1 METIGKGGVRSI
13 SPLELDP
20 REFRA
25 VGSRAIRH
33 DAVDKACGTTAFS
46 TDYSLPGMLYAQ
58 ALHSEYAHAKIL
70 SIDTSRAERI
80 PGVVAVLTSKDV
92 PENSYTSE
100 LPAAKAESDAAVKVT
115 QYVLAEGKVRFQGE
129 KVALVAAE
137 TLDAAQAAVR
147 AIQIE
152 YEPLPGVF
160 DPVDALHPD
169 APHVHEGGNLF
180 SRWSIRKGDVQQ
192 GFNDADVVVEGTYRT
207 QFIDHAYLEME
218 GGVAWF
224 DEQGVLTIRCGTQV
238 LEHNVDVARALCLP
252 QNRVRL
258 IGTYMGGG
266 FGGKEDVTVEIDL
279 GLLAWKTKRPV
290 SYVYSR
296 EESICSHGK
305 RHPYVL
311 RYSAGVK
318 RTGEI
323 TALDAE
329 LISDGG
335 AYAYLS
341 HWVLLY
347 STVTATGPY
356 RIPNVKVES
365 HAVYT
370 NNTFSSAMRCFGS
383 LQTNFAYERH
393 MEEMARAIGM
403 DSVEFRRRNYV
414 KQGDALGT
422 TEPVGSKVMLSEAAD
437 AALAKLGPRKEPPR
451 GKRIGRGIAASITP
465 YGRMAWT
472 HDSSSAWVGFASDG
486 TLIVR
491 SGVPDLGGGQA
502 SSLCTIAGEV
512 LGVPVEEI
520 AVFIG
525 DTHLTPAAGTTT
537 ATRQLTMSGNA
548 TYQAA
553 AQVRDAILKVAA
565 DLLEASP
572 ESLNLAENCAF
583 VRESP
588 GRSVSIQEIVKESRL
603 SGIDLNHLS
612 TYYAPA
618 AETIDPKTGRGKA
631 FNDYTYGVIAS
642 EVIVDEDTG
651 SVNVRRLVS
660 SFDVGKCVNSGG
672 VEGQLEGGAIMG
684 LGQAL
689 MEDVA
694 FSNGVTLTDSL
705 HSYLIPTSMD
715 SPDVE
720 KIVFESRSGQGP
732 FGAKGIGEPALT
744 PAVAAISNAVSDA
757 IGAPVYELPLTPE
770 VVLDALRRGAS

>member
-1 METIGKGGVRSI
+1 METVEKGSGYSI
-13 SPLELDP
+13 SPELNSQ
-20 REFRA
+20 EFRS
-25 VGSRAIRH
+25 VGTRAIRH
-33 DAVDKACGTTAFS
+33 DAVDKACGTTSFA
-46 TDYSLPGMLYAQ
+46 TDYTLPGMLYGQ

-70 SIDTSRAERI
+70 SINTSKAKRI
-80 PGVVAVLTSKDV
+80 PGVVAVLTSQDV
-92 PENSYTSE
+92 PQNSYTSE
-100 LPAAKAESDAAVKVT
+100 LPAAKAESNAAVKVT

-137 TLDAAQAAVR
+137 TLDAARAAVQ
-147 AIQIE
+147 AIEVE
-152 YEPLPGVF
+152 YEPMPGVF
-160 DPVDALHPD
+160 DPIKALQPG
-169 APHVHEGGNLF
+169 APQIHDGGNLF
-180 SRWSIRKGDVQQ
+180 SRWALQKGDVQQ
-192 GFNDADVVVEGTYRT
+192 GFKDADVVVEHTYRT
-207 QFIDHAYLEME
+207 QFIDHAYMEME
-218 GGVAWF
+218 GGVAWI
-224 DEQGVLTIRCGTQV
+224 DEQGLLTIRCGTQV

-258 IGTYMGGG
+258 IGAYMGGG

-279 GLLAWKTKRPV
+279 GLLAWETKRPV
-290 SYVYSR
+290 SYIYSR

-305 RHPYVL
+305 RHPYIL

-323 TALDAE
+323 TALEAE

-365 HAVYT
+365 RAVYT

-393 MEEMARAIGM
+393 IEEMARAIGM
-403 DSVEFRRRNYV
+403 DSMEFRRRNYI
-414 KQGDALGT
+414 KQGDGLGT
-422 TEPVGSKVMLSEAAD
+422 TEPVGSKVMLAEAAD
-437 AALAKLGPRKEPPR
+437 AALAKLGSMQEPPR
-451 GKRIGRGIAASITP
+451 GKRIGRGVAASITP

-472 HDSSSAWVGFASDG
+472 HDSSSAWVGFVSDG

-491 SGVPDLGGGQA
+491 AGVPDLGGGQA
-502 SSLCTIAGEV
+502 SSLCTIAGEL
-512 LGVPVEEI
+512 LGVPVHEI

-548 TYQAA
+548 TYLAA
-553 AQVRDAILKVAA
+553 NRVRDAVLKVAA

-572 ESLNLAENCAF
+572 ESLDLAENQAF
-583 VRESP
+583 VREVP
-588 GRSVSIQEIVKESRL
+588 GRSVAIQDIVKRSRL
-603 SGIDLNHLS
+603 LGFDLNHLS

-618 AETIDPKTGRGKA
+618 TGTIDPETGRGKA

-642 EVIVDEDTG
+642 EVFVDEETG
-651 SVNVRRLVS
+651 FVDVRRLVS
-660 SFDVGKCVNSGG
+660 SFDVGKCINAGS

-694 FSNGVTLTDSL
+694 FSDGITVTDSL

-715 SPDVE
+715 SPHVE
-720 KIVFESRSGQGP
+720 TIVFESLSGVGP

-744 PAVAAISNAVSDA
+744 PAVAAVSNAVANA

-770 VVLDALRRGAS
+770 VVLEALHRKSS